1 MTVNTYA
8 VKHTAITI
16 ESQLNLASG
25 ARIAAAG
32 TEADAYVQTAYTT
45 AVRTTTAPVTDST
58 GGAAQAAAAA
68 GVGVYVLAI
77 PCTLPAGTSVGEVV
91 TAYTIGHKFKI
102 LGWSYATAVAGVG
115 AGASRVFNMEI
126 GTTDVGTTP
135 STCTLTEASTSDIGE
150 LTAGTAVAGANTGAA
165 NATFSIEVA
174 TGGTAFTAGS
184 GMFLVQIQNM
194 DTADTF
200 AGILANNIT
209 QAGLINSLIDD
220 SQAIGIAS

>member
-1 MTVNTYA
+1 MAVNTYT

-32 TEADAYVQTAYTT
+32 TEADAYVQTAYST

-68 GVGVYVLAI
+68 GVGISTIALPINLASISGSGDVL
-77 PCTLPAGTSVGEVV
+77 
-91 TAYTIGHKFKI
+91 TAFTPGYKFKI
-102 LGWSYATAVAGVG
+102 LATTFAVTVPATT
-115 AGASRVFNMEI
+115 ADKLATLNLEI
-126 GTTDVGTTP
+126 GTTNVTGGEVALTSANCTP
-135 STCTLTEASTSDIGE
+135 LGA
-150 LTAGTAVAGANTGAA
+150 LVAGAAVTAENTGAA
-165 NATFSIEVA
+165 NATISVESSAV
-174 TGGTAFTAGS
+174 TAFVEGAGV
-184 GMFLVQIQNM
+184 LYIRIQNM
-194 DTADTF
+194 DTADAF

-220 SQAIGIAS
+220 SQAIGISS